1 MFHHV
6 PEKAGEHWRGPT
18 ARVSRVSMTTTT
30 FFGWGGGE
38 EFASAPNRAG
48 DSSLLKQVSG
58 RRICPLTVIGDGFR
72 GPLIAAV
79 VSALLVLGL
88 PGVIDLQ
95 AAVEL
100 LPAGGE
106 QLDVCAPEHDTHE
119 RE

>member
-1 MFHHV
+1 
-6 PEKAGEHWRGPT
+6 
-18 ARVSRVSMTTTT
+18 MTTTT